1 MKTLAL
7 GIAALALVSSVAW
20 ADDMITATPQS
31 LKWGP
36 APPFF
41 EKGSQIAVMAGDP
54 FKPGEYTLR
63 LMMPKG
69 YKIAPHFH
77 PTAENVTVIKGTFHI
92 AMGDKMDPK
101 SGTTLKAGGFVSLPA
116 QMHHYAWAT
125 SPAIVQV
132 HGEGP
137 FAITYINPAD
147 DPRNKK

>member
-1 MKTLAL
+1 MMKFAL
-7 GIAALALVSSVAW
+7 GIATLALLSSVAL
-20 ADDMITATPQS
+20 ADDMVTATPQS

-36 APPFF
+36 APNFF
-41 EKGSQIAVMAGDP
+41 EKGSQITVIAGDP
-54 FKPGEYTLR
+54 FKSGEYTLR

-92 AMGDKMDPK
+92 AMGDKLDPK
-101 SGTTLKAGGFVSLPA
+101 SGTTLKTGGFVSLPA
-116 QMHHYAWAT
+116 QMHHYAWASGAT
-125 SPAIVQV
+125 IVQV

-147 DPRNKK
+147 DPRNRK

>member
-7 GIAALALVSSVAW
+7 GIGMAALLSSAAL

-41 EKGSQIAVMAGDP
+41 EKGSEITVIAGDP
-54 FKPGEYTLR
+54 FKSGEYTLR
-63 LMMPKG
+63 LKMPKG
-69 YKIAPHFH
+69 YRINAHFH
-77 PTAENVTVIKGTFHI
+77 PTTENVTVIKGTFHI
-92 AMGDKMDPK
+92 GMGDKIEPK

-116 QMHHYAWAT
+116 QMHHYAWAST
-125 SPAIVQV
+125 PAIVQV
-132 HGEGP
+132 HGQGP

-147 DPRNKK
+147 DPRNRK